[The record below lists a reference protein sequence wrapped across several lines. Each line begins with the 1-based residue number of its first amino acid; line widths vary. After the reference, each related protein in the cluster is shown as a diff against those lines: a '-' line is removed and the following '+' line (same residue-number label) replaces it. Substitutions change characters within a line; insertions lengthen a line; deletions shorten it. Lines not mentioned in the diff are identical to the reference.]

1 MELLTPG
8 AMVNARVRAVL
19 KNGLLLSF
27 LTYFT
32 GIVSSPGALT
42 LSFSVFARA
51 SKFSWLM
58 VIDLLALVYF
68 DLFCLGGHISS

>member
-1 MELLTPG
+1 
-8 AMVNARVRAVL
+8 VNARVRVVL

-32 GIVSSPGALT
+32 GTVSFLTVLSLLFSAL
-42 LSFSVFARA
+42 APA

-58 VIDLLALVYF
+58 LVYIALICSGF
-68 DLFCLGGHISS
+68 LCVGGHFSSGGSSAWC